1 MSLLVAIALYAL
13 RILRRPL
20 DGRLK
25 RRCFG
30 PIVVTVLA
38 VDLGLIWNEGRPNGV
53 DGVYFLGDLAGLL
66 AVYMMTLSLVLATRV
81 RWLEPWFGG
90 LDRMYLWHKR
100 YSLWAVALITFHIVS
115 TQWDGGRVD
124 PGESKEVATGLALG
138 VISAVALALLVLIS
152 LPKVGAIIRLPYER
166 WLFIHRFIGVMVGT
180 SVLHGWLLDPVLASS
195 GPADSAYPVIA
206 TVGLIAYVY
215 AELVR
220 RRQEPSAHYTI
231 RRVSRPGE
239 DIVDVTLHPVGGTT
253 PLPIAGGQFVYL
265 KVGGDHAWHEHPF
278 SVAGVDDEG
287 AVRLTIRALGDATRD
302 LHADLL
308 TGTPATLSGPYGMF
322 DHTLGGPRQIWIGAG
337 IGIAPFLG
345 WLDRTDA
352 PLPRTDLFYCTSS
365 PDRAPFL
372 SELSAAAESI
382 PALRLHPV
390 FSSADGRLTAARV
403 LREVGPIGPD
413 VHVFL
418 CGPDQMLST
427 LTRDL
432 RRSGLSRD
440 HLHTEH
446 FTFR

>member
-1 MSLLVAIALYAL
+1 MSLLIVIALYAL

-25 RRCFG
+25 KRYFG
-30 PIVVTVLA
+30 PIVVAVLA
-38 VDLGLIWNEGRPNGV
+38 VDLGLVWNEGRPTGV
-53 DGVYFLGDLAGLL
+53 DGIYFLGDLAGLM
-66 AVYMMTLSLVLATRV
+66 AVYMMTLSLVLATRIQ
-81 RWLEPWFGG
+81 WLEPWFGG

-100 YSLWAVALITFHIVS
+100 YSLWAIALIAFHIVS

-124 PGESKEVATGLALG
+124 PGESNSIATGLALG
-138 VISAVALALLVLIS
+138 IVSAVALGLLVLIS
-152 LPKVGAIIRLPYER
+152 LPKVSSIIRLPYER
-166 WLFIHRFIGVMVGT
+166 WLFIHRFIGVLVGM

-195 GPADSAYPVIA
+195 GLADSAYPVIA
-206 TVGLIAYVY
+206 TVGLISYVY

-231 RRVSRPGE
+231 RSVSRPGE
-239 DIVDVTLHPVGGTT
+239 GIVDVTLHPADSTT

-265 KVGGDHAWHEHPF
+265 KVGGEHAWYEHPF
-278 SVAGVDDEG
+278 SVAGVNGDG

-302 LHADLL
+302 LHADLR

-322 DHTLGGPRQIWIGAG
+322 DHTLGGARQIWIGAG

-352 PLPRTDLFYCTSS
+352 PLPSTDLYYCTSS
-365 PDRAPFL
+365 PDQAPFL
-372 SELSAAAESI
+372 SELSAAAESA

-390 FSSADGRLTAARV
+390 FSSTDGRLTAARV
-403 LREVGPIGPD
+403 LGEVGPIGPD
-413 VHVFL
+413 VHIFL
-418 CGPDQMLST
+418 CGPDRMLST
-427 LTRDL
+427 LIRDL
-432 RRSGLSRD
+432 RRSGISRD

-446 FTFR
+446 FAFR